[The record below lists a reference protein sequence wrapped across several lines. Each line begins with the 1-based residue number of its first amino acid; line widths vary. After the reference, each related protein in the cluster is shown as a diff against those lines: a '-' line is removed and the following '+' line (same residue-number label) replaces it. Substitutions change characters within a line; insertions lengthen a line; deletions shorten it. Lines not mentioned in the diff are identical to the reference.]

1 MLSADSS
8 AFLTLFVVLV
18 SAGLPVEHKDV
29 LAGKLEEI
37 YKTFLEYF
45 LAQLKEDGRSYK
57 HLTDPSR
64 KTGDFT
70 YVVDGQRKDPKTGKI
85 MEGSSA
91 INVFFRHHQ
100 YDGVT
105 VKDKHQYFKVQNKLA
120 LLFINGEVDNINLSD
135 VFRGGKS
142 LKQTISER
150 LAEICRAS
158 PGYKFE
164 VCNGA
169 TPHILGIKTVT
180 VPVVSGG
187 GSGAPPK
194 ASMPSA
200 PASSP
205 ATPASTKSGGNSS
218 AKALSHSERLSL
230 AEEITKY
237 ASFPDDVLKMMHGLG
252 LLPTRV
258 ATLFGL

>member
-1 MLSADSS
+1 MLSADSA

-18 SAGLPVEHKDV
+18 SAGFPVEHKDV

-37 YKTFLEYF
+37 YQAFLDYF
-45 LAQLKEDGRSYK
+45 LSQLKEDGRSYK

-64 KTGDFT
+64 KAGDFT
-70 YVVDGQRKDPKTGKI
+70 YVVDGQRKDPKTGKM

-120 LLFINGEVDNINLSD
+120 LLFINGEVDNVKLSD
-135 VFRGGKS
+135 VIRKGKS
-142 LKQTISER
+142 LKLMISER
-150 LAEICRAS
+150 LVEICRAS
-158 PGYKFE
+158 SGYKFE
-164 VCNGA
+164 VSNGV

-187 GSGAPPK
+187 GAGAPPK
-194 ASMPSA
+194 ASKPSA
-200 PASSP
+200 SVSSP
-205 ATPASTKSGGNSS
+205 TTPTPVKSGGGSS
-218 AKALSHSERLSL
+218 AKALSVSERLAV
-230 AEEITKY
+230 AEEVAKY
-237 ASFPDDVLKMMHGLG
+237 ASFPDDVLVMMHSHG
-252 LLPTRV
+252 LLPHRV
-258 ATLFGL
+258 ATLFGM